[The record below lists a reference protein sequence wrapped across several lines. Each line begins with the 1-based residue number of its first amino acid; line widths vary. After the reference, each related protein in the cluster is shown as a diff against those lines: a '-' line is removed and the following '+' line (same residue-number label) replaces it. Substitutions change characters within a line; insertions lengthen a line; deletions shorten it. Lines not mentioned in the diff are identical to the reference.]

1 MVDDVELWLS
11 NGVVAPDDDAAAPI
25 APPGWKPLNTSA
37 GPLPG
42 TVCNRRAVARAS
54 ASLTANAAVVEVV
67 GAGTP
72 NDICSCSCTG
82 AGRSMPLRVLEAV
95 NKVHVDGRVCDV
107 RTMTDTVEGI

>member
-1 MVDDVELWLS
+1 MKV
-11 NGVVAPDDDAAAPI
+11 GVVDVVGLRLSDGVVSPDDNDNDNAAAPI

-54 ASLTANAAVVEVV
+54 ASLMANAAVVEVV

-72 NDICSCSCTG
+72 NDNCSFS
-82 AGRSMPLRVLEAV
+82 
-95 NKVHVDGRVCDV
+95 
-107 RTMTDTVEGI
+107 